1 MASKTLN
8 TILSLQDNTSKKLVG
23 VSKNFKNLSKEAQK
37 ATLSAQKSLNN
48 LGKGIEK
55 TVTNA
60 ASKVAKIGTVLG
72 ALGIGTG
79 LSEAMDLEGY
89 RLQLETATK
98 DTTKAGEIMKY
109 AMNLANKTP
118 FEAAPLVEGASKLE
132 MMGLSAM
139 KYLPLVGDMAAAT
152 NKPVDQA
159 VEALIDAQTGE
170 LERLKEFGI
179 TKAKIVEKGN
189 QLYRNAEIVNN
200 KGQIVDQKKFNE
212 SLEAIMTERY
222 SGGME
227 KLSNS
232 TKGMWSTVTGTT
244 KTALSQIVGMT
255 LDGTIKQ
262 GSLLDKLKGK
272 VKMLADKFDEW
283 QQNGTIDKISQQFS
297 VAFSKIY
304 NVVSKV
310 FNFVVQHKDIIITI
324 ASMAVA
330 FTVVSKAIRGLSV
343 ATKAFQLVWALL
355 NGTIALTPIGWII
368 IGITA
373 LVGAFVLAYTKSEK
387 FRNAVNKLLIKL
399 KELGSSVVNWY
410 NSDIK
415 PTLTNIMNSLKQLWD
430 EKLKPLLQ
438 WVSDKLGPLFIATWE
453 AIKSTVEPILT
464 LVGDL
469 IKDILKYL
477 QGVIDFLIGVFT
489 GDWDKAWAGIKTT
502 AQSVIDTITDL
513 WNGLKNLIQ
522 APIKAVV
529 NVEKKVYGDNKGW
542 NPLTGVAG
550 IIGKHANGTN
560 YYKGGYTWVGEHGP
574 ELLKLPGGSQIKTNS
589 QSKKIANEKT
599 NMPSIQVIIQGNV
612 IGNESFINQV
622 GAAVWNKVNLALL
635 NS

>member
-1 MASKTLN
+1 MRELASKTLN
-8 TILSLQDNTSKKLVG
+8 TILSLQDNVSKKLVG
-23 VSKNFKNLSKEAQK
+23 VSKNFKTLSKEAQK

-48 LGKGIEK
+48 LGSGIEK
-55 TVTNA
+55 TVT
-60 ASKVAKIGTVLG
+60 KIGKIGLATAT
-72 ALGIGTG
+72 ALGGLALGTG

-189 QLYRNAEIVNN
+189 ELYRDAEIVNN
-200 KGQIVDQKKFNE
+200 KGQIVDQQKFNE

-272 VKMLADKFDEW
+272 VKQLADKFDEW
-283 QQNGTIDKISQQFS
+283 QQNGTIDKISQKFS
-297 VAFSKIY
+297 DVFGKIY

-310 FNFVVQHKDIIITI
+310 INFVVQNKDIIITI
-324 ASMAVA
+324 ASMAIA
-330 FTVVSKAIRGLSV
+330 FTVVSKAIRGLSI
-343 ATKAFQLVWALL
+343 ATKVFKVVWAIL
-355 NGTIALTPIGWII
+355 NGTILLSPIGWII

-373 LVGAFVLAYTKSEK
+373 LVGAFVLAYQKSET
-387 FRNAVNKLLIKL
+387 FRNMVNSLWEKI
-399 KELGSSVVNWY
+399 KELGTQLLAWANSTIVPLIKQIGQSLNDLWNSVIYPFLSWLV
-410 NSDIK
+410 
-415 PTLTNIMNSLKQLWD
+415 
-430 EKLKPLLQ
+430 EVLQ
-438 WVSDKLGPLFIATWE
+438 PIFAGVWE
-453 AIKSTVEPILT
+453 T
-464 LVGDL
+464 LVQFVTGAFSS
-469 IKDILKYL
+469 IGEIIQGGLK
-477 QGVIDFLIGVFT
+477 VINGIIEFITGVFT
-489 GDWDKAWAGIKTT
+489 LDWEKSWNGIKEIF
-502 AQSVIDTITDL
+502 SGIIEGIKGIWD
-513 WNGLKNLIQ
+513 GLTNFLST
-522 APIKAVV
+522 PIKAAV
-529 NVEKKVYGDNKGW
+529 NITKRVFGGGEDSSETETTDN
-542 NPLTGVAG
+542 NAT
-550 IIGKHANGTN
+550 GTN
-560 YYKGGYTWVGEHGP
+560 YFRGGTTWVGEHGP
-574 ELLKLPGGSQIKTNS
+574 ELMTLPRGTKINSNS
-589 QSKKIANEKT
+589 QSKNIVNGGSSI
-599 NMPSIQVIIQGNV
+599 PPIQVIIQGNV
-612 IGNESFINQV
+612 IGNESFIDQLGNV
-622 GAAVWNKVNLALL
+622 IYSKVSLALG
-635 NS
+635 NM

>member
-1 MASKTLN
+1 
-8 TILSLQDNTSKKLVG
+8 
-23 VSKNFKNLSKEAQK
+23 
-37 ATLSAQKSLNN
+37 
-48 LGKGIEK
+48 
-55 TVTNA
+55 
-60 ASKVAKIGTVLG
+60 
-72 ALGIGTG
+72 
-79 LSEAMDLEGY
+79 
-89 RLQLETATK
+89 
-98 DTTKAGEIMKY
+98 
-109 AMNLANKTP
+109 
-118 FEAAPLVEGASKLE
+118 
-132 MMGLSAM
+132 
-139 KYLPLVGDMAAAT
+139 
-152 NKPVDQA
+152 
-159 VEALIDAQTGE
+159 
-170 LERLKEFGI
+170 
-179 TKAKIVEKGN
+179 
-189 QLYRNAEIVNN
+189 
-200 KGQIVDQKKFNE
+200 
-212 SLEAIMTERY
+212 
-222 SGGME
+222 
-227 KLSNS
+227 
-232 TKGMWSTVTGTT
+232 
-244 KTALSQIVGMT
+244 
-255 LDGTIKQ
+255 
-262 GSLLDKLKGK
+262 
-272 VKMLADKFDEW
+272 
-283 QQNGTIDKISQQFS
+283 
-297 VAFSKIY
+297 
-304 NVVSKV
+304 V

-355 NGTIALTPIGWII
+355 NGTIVLTPIWWII

-489 GDWDKAWAGIKTT
+489 VDWDKAWAGIKTT